1 MGALAPQAQLL
12 PEDGAFCHCRT
23 NHNMPASVLT
33 SHHIVPTRQGERGQR
48 INRRGVRNGASRRKA
63 TPIKHIIQQLLLKNE
78 VLLPYLQPYWTPS
91 ILLAG
96 IPHQPDL
103 C

>member
-1 MGALAPQAQLL
+1 M
-12 PEDGAFCHCRT
+12 
-23 NHNMPASVLT
+23 
-33 SHHIVPTRQGERGQR
+33 
-48 INRRGVRNGASRRKA
+48 RNGALRRKT

-78 VLLPYLQPYWTPS
+78 VMLPYLQPHCAPS